1 MGMSNA
7 ERQRKFRENRN
18 KDLVKREAYL
28 NKEKERYQKEKRTGK
43 KKSVKDMTEREK
55 RSARKKWRTA
65 KHKERSAKKTL
76 LKLMTPP
83 NTPESSPNLQPGPS
97 RQKVQSVK
105 KRNRDQAKCYRDNKI
120 LEDKL
125 AKQKR
130 KIQMYKQRYLR
141 EKRKGANFDKP
152 CPDTPRTKTK
162 KLLRNFSQKEV
173 KTSLSRRICRPVR
186 EFYERNDVSRLSTGV
201 KQTVTFKKIK
211 KQRRILLDTLQNIHL
226 KFLAES
232 NTKVSYSTFCRL
244 RPFWVVFPN
253 ESDRSTCLCKLC
265 ENTKYIAN
273 ALKKSN
279 IIETDELEKII
290 DGLTCDQDTY
300 LLKRRCMFGT
310 CEVCKNNRISY
321 DTSKGN
327 DEVEF
332 SQWTSMIEKRLVKE
346 EEKNITLT
354 VKEPMEMSASDLV
367 NKFEDELVRFK
378 KHVFTIRAQYGY
390 FKNRKQS
397 LKKDECLL
405 HIDFSENYV
414 CKMSEEIQSMHFG
427 ASKKQLS
434 LHTGVYYVSNYQK
447 TFCTVSENL
456 QHGPAGIWAHLKP
469 ILKRIKQ
476 ESPGVTSL
484 KYSVMDQQPTG
495 HGKGIPD
502 AVGGAL
508 KRHADT
514 EVKFGKDITNADIFL
529 DCMSNSESVG
539 YLVSDRDIQKN
550 KSYYKQ
556 HS

>member
-1 MGMSNA
+1 MEGQIKQSYQNL
-7 ERQRKFRENRN
+7 
-18 KDLVKREAYL
+18 KD
-28 NKEKERYQKEKRTGK
+28 NSQ
-43 KKSVKDMTEREK
+43 K
-55 RSARKKWRTA
+55 RSLAA
-65 KHKERSAKKTL
+65 I
-76 LKLMTPP
+76 LKG
-83 NTPESSPNLQPGPS
+83 S
-97 RQKVQSVK
+97 
-105 KRNRDQAKCYRDNKI
+105 
-120 LEDKL
+120 
-125 AKQKR
+125 
-130 KIQMYKQRYLR
+130 
-141 EKRKGANFDKP
+141 
-152 CPDTPRTKTK
+152 
-162 KLLRNFSQKEV
+162 LLRKYNLKTTAYRNCGIDVRNTLKV
-173 KTSLSRRICRPVR
+173 KTSLSRRMCRPVR

-332 SQWTSMIEKRLVKE
+332 SQWTSKIEKRLVKE

-354 VKEPMEMSASDLV
+354 VKETMEMSASDLV

-397 LKKDECLL
+397 LKK
-405 HIDFSENYV
+405 
-414 CKMSEEIQSMHFG
+414 G
-427 ASKKQLS
+427 
-434 LHTGVYYVSNYQK
+434 
-447 TFCTVSENL
+447 
-456 QHGPAGIWAHLKP
+456 
-469 ILKRIKQ
+469 
-476 ESPGVTSL
+476 
-484 KYSVMDQQPTG
+484 
-495 HGKGIPD
+495 
-502 AVGGAL
+502 
-508 KRHADT
+508 
-514 EVKFGKDITNADIFL
+514 
-529 DCMSNSESVG
+529 
-539 YLVSDRDIQKN
+539 
-550 KSYYKQ
+550 
-556 HS
+556 